1 MKTILAATMRTWPDV
16 ILVTRMKAQAATET
30 LVTIGMMLVFVLPI
44 LMVLLVGAQAEF
56 ESLSHVQASSA
67 VRIIADSINEVYL
80 EGPSA
85 SKVVIVNIPSNAQ
98 SLNISNNEV
107 TLVLETRYGPTDIT
121 TSYFGDTNETSQEIV
136 TGSGKVPMGL
146 YPMKFEV
153 NNEGKVVIM
162 HG

>member
-1 MKTILAATMRTWPDV
+1 MMLPDV
-16 ILVTRMKAQAATET
+16 ISVTRMKGQAATET
-30 LVTIGMMLVFVLPI
+30 LVTIGMILVFVTPI
-44 LMVLLVGAQAEF
+44 LLVLLVGAQAEF

-80 EGPSA
+80 EGPGA
-85 SKVVIVNIPSNAQ
+85 SKLVIVNIPSNAE

-107 TLVLETRYGPTDIT
+107 TLMLQTRYGYTDIT

-136 TGSGKVPMGL
+136 ATSGKAPMGL
-146 YPMKFEV
+146 YPMKFETDE
-153 NNEGKVVIM
+153 NGKVVIM

>member
-1 MKTILAATMRTWPDV
+1 MRMWPGV

-30 LVTIGMMLVFVLPI
+30 LVTIGLILVFVIPI
-44 LMVLLVGAQAEF
+44 LLVLLVGAQAEF

-85 SKVVIVNIPSNAQ
+85 SKVVVVNIPSNAA

-107 TLVLETRYGPTDIT
+107 TMVLQTRYGYTDIT
-121 TSYFGDTNETSQEIV
+121 TSYFGDTNMSSQEIV
-136 TGSGKVPMGL
+136 TESGKAPMGL
-146 YPMKFEV
+146 
-153 NNEGKVVIM
+153 
-162 HG
+162 